1 MSTSIGTLRNK
12 PAMKRAGLRSLGH
25 RLLTTAVII
34 SLSAVG
40 VTTLMEAPAQ
50 AASSGSLGFAQVEG
64 FWINAGGSPSI
75 AATAAAIA
83 GAESSYH
90 PGEIQQGAAY
100 CGSGSNRTGWG
111 LWQITCGNSVPQYC
125 VDYQILDPWNN
136 AEAAVAKYKSQG
148 FSAWSSYTSGAYKKF
163 LPANPPT
170 PATVTDPGQYVPI
183 GTAPSGTHN
192 ASAPGTFCG
201 PSMGRTFSGISVT
214 SAGDG
219 YGLVDTSGENYDF
232 GTVVSHGNPSGFTGS
247 VVAVSVTADG
257 NGYAEVSST
266 GQVYAYGTVRYW
278 GNPTGFSGTIT
289 GISVTA
295 DGQGYA
301 VVSSAGQNYDYG
313 TVVSHGN
320 PSGFTGSIVGVS
332 VTADGQ
338 GYADVSSA
346 GQNYDYGT
354 VVSHGNPSG
363 FTGSIVGVSVTANGQ
378 GYADLSSIGQVY
390 AYGNVTYRGNA

>member
-332 VTADGQ
+332 VTA
-338 GYADVSSA
+338 
-346 GQNYDYGT
+346 
-354 VVSHGNPSG
+354 
-363 FTGSIVGVSVTANGQ
+363 NGQ